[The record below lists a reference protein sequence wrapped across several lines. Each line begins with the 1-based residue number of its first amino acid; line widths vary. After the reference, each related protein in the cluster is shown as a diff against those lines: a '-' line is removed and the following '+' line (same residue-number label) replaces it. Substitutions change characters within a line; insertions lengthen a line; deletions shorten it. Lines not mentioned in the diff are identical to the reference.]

1 MNVDEVMTR
10 NVATVRADSAVLDAV
25 RLMLDHKI
33 SGLPVLDAKG
43 ALVGIV
49 TEGDFLRRGELGTE
63 PRRARWIEFL
73 LGPGRLAGDYVDTHG
88 RKIEEIMTRDV
99 FVVATDTPLRDAVQ
113 LMERHHIKRLPVVEA
128 GQLKGILSRADVMR
142 AFAKEAGAVADSAVA
157 DVDIHRRI
165 VAEIARQ
172 PWSGCA
178 LPRVEVSKGIVVLR
192 GIVTDDRARGALIV
206 LAENADGVKRV
217 RDELTTIEPMS
228 GTVVQSPTEAS

>member
-10 NVATVRADSAVLDAV
+10 SVATVRADSAVLDAV
-25 RLMLDHKI
+25 RLMLDRKL

-99 FVVATDTPLRDAVQ
+99 FTVTTDTPLRDAVQ

-128 GQLKGILSRADVMR
+128 GQLKGILSRADVMK
-142 AFAKEAGAVADSAVA
+142 AFAKKAEAVADSDVT
-157 DVDIHRRI
+157 DVDIHRRL

-178 LPRVEVSKGIVVLR
+178 LARVEVSKGVVVLR

-206 LAENADGVKRV
+206 LAENTDGVKRV

-228 GTVVQSPTEAS
+228 GAVVQSPTEAS